1 MPRRAERGG
10 GDNTPGQAH
19 RSFRTSYAR
28 VSRLAGASA
37 RNLAGADDFRRDYVT
52 RTIRRGRGWT
62 GDQSTE
68 VNLSRVR
75 PDANVEPQ

>member
-1 MPRRAERGG
+1 MPPRAERGG

-19 RSFRTSYAR
+19 RTPYAR
-28 VSRLAGASA
+28 ISRLAGASA
-37 RNLAGADDFRRDYVT
+37 RALAGADDFRRDYVT
-52 RTIRRGRGWT
+52 RMIRRGRGWT